1 MPRED
6 SEHPL
11 WFGGP
16 TNQARSEG
24 RKKAKGNRIHFVFE
38 EKQEQ
43 AFCSGG
49 VTMCSRVMQT
59 TKHCLVSTL
68 ALELLNVEV
77 ELLALDDDSVSN
89 TRLSRARC
97 NASCAL

>member
-1 MPRED
+1 MGKSKRPYSDKNHRMPRED

-11 WFGGP
+11 WFGRP

-24 RKKAKGNRIHFVFE
+24 REKAKRNRIHFAFE

-49 VTMCSRVMQT
+49 VTMLFTCDANDKTLFSVHACS
-59 TKHCLVSTL
+59 
-68 ALELLNVEV
+68 
-77 ELLALDDDSVSN
+77 
-89 TRLSRARC
+89 
-97 NASCAL
+97 